1 MKKVYKIFFL
11 SIVFIFLS
19 TFNPIS
25 FKKNLDEDN
34 KFFQIKHIVVTNN
47 SLIKKNEIE
56 KKLNKIFNKNILF
69 INSSEIEIPLK
80 KTNFLEKIEV
90 KKKYPDTII
99 VKIFETKPVAIIF
112 KDKKKY
118 LLDSLSNLIF
128 FEEYE
133 NFGKLPNVYGKEAD
147 KNFLIFFDSLKKN
160 NFPNKEIKNFYY
172 FKIGRWDIQLKN
184 NRTVKFPEN
193 ITDELIE
200 KSINLISRK
209 DFEEYNIIDLRVAGK
224 IIVE

>member
-1 MKKVYKIFFL
+1 M
-11 SIVFIFLS
+11 
-19 TFNPIS
+19 
-25 FKKNLDEDN
+25 
-34 KFFQIKHIVVTNN
+34 
-47 SLIKKNEIE
+47 
-56 KKLNKIFNKNILF
+56 
-69 INSSEIEIPLK
+69 
-80 KTNFLEKIEV
+80 
-90 KKKYPDTII
+90 
-99 VKIFETKPVAIIF
+99 
-112 KDKKKY
+112 
-118 LLDSLSNLIF
+118 SNLIF

-224 IIVE
+224 IIVD